1 MIDIS
6 QYRLL
11 TPANSTLNIEDEI
24 TIYYRDGEI
33 KTFENN
39 NTLDIDLSIINGVQT
54 PDFNLVFR
62 NHTEQFVK
70 DCQKSEDWCVTVA
83 VL

>member
-24 TIYYRDGEI
+24 TIYYRDGDI
-33 KTFENN
+33 KSFSNN
-39 NTLDIDLSIINGVQT
+39 NELEIDLKTIQGVQT
-54 PDFNLVFR
+54 PDFNLVFK
-62 NHTEQFVK
+62 NHTDDFVK
-70 DCQKSEDWCVTVA
+70 NCQKSED
-83 VL
+83 

>member
-11 TPANSTLNIEDEI
+11 TPANSILNIEDEI

-33 KTFENN
+33 KTLKNN
-39 NTLDIDLSIINGVQT
+39 NSLDIDLTTISGVQT
-54 PDFNLVFR
+54 PDFNLVFK
-62 NHTEQFVK
+62 NHTQQFIK
-70 DCQKSEDWCVTVA
+70 NCQKSED
-83 VL
+83 